1 MGVLDVY
8 IINVALA
15 PICTDLGFSTAGLGW
30 VVNAYTLAA
39 AGCLL
44 PAGRAADLLGRRGVL
59 AAGLALFALASLA
72 GGLARSQGTLIA
84 ARAAQGVGSAVT
96 APTSL
101 SILAGTHPP
110 GRRRDR
116 AFGMWGTVGALGGA
130 CGAPLG
136 GLVTD
141 ALSWRWVLF
150 ANALLAAAATVA
162 ALLIVPTAGRRTHG
176 ARSSE
181 LAPAPILMAGL

>member
-15 PICTDLGFSTAGLGW
+15 PIRAELGFSTAGLGW

-44 PAGRAADLLGRRGVL
+44 PAGRAPPPLGGPRGLAAPPAAAGL

-101 SILAGTHPP
+101 SILAGT
-110 GRRRDR
+110 
-116 AFGMWGTVGALGGA
+116 
-130 CGAPLG
+130 
-136 GLVTD
+136 
-141 ALSWRWVLF
+141 
-150 ANALLAAAATVA
+150 
-162 ALLIVPTAGRRTHG
+162 
-176 ARSSE
+176 
-181 LAPAPILMAGL
+181 